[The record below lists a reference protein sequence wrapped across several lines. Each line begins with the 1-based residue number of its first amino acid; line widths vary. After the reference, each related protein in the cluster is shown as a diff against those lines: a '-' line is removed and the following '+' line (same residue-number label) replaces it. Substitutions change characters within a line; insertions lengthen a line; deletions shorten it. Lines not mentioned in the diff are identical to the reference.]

1 MDTDDIEHLVKTSV
15 FKDIMNDISLF
26 ISPKEI
32 KIYGGNL
39 YKYPNSNRIVA
50 LIKCHIDKDELQSF
64 IDIINEV
71 LNTRKLFLESVG

>member
-1 MDTDDIEHLVKTSV
+1 MEVTDIETIVKTDT

-26 ISPKEI
+26 ISPREI
-32 KIYGGNL
+32 KTYGGNL

-64 IDIINEV
+64 IDIINEI
-71 LNTRKLFLESVG
+71 LNTRKLFLESIG